1 VSGGLTYL
9 FTDVEGSTRLIQ
21 ELGSV
26 YGLALQTNRHIL
38 TSCVEAN
45 DGQVIRGDEGDG
57 SFFVF
62 SRPGDAI
69 TAAVESQRRIQAN
82 EIAGVSIRV
91 RAGLH
96 TGPAVLYG
104 GEHVGIN
111 VHIAAR
117 VCAAASGGQILCTG
131 ATAAAAG
138 ELGDRVLLKDLGSFV
153 LRGISEPHTLVQ
165 VCSEDLP
172 DQFPSPRG
180 GLREGGA
187 QVSVWR
193 RHRAAELISPTIPEK
208 LDVSSTDG
216 GPLPL
221 DLRVEIGPASEGP
234 VGAFRLLVIVGNL
247 VEEAFDGLTIGG
259 INDAASIVNAHSSLI
274 TLRS

>member
-1 VSGGLTYL
+1 MAGGLTYL
-9 FTDVEGSTRLIQ
+9 FTDVEGSTLLIQ

-26 YGLALQTNRHIL
+26 YGLALQTQRHIL

-62 SRPGDAI
+62 SQPADAI
-69 TAAVESQRRIQAN
+69 NAAVESQRRIQAN
-82 EIAGVSIRV
+82 EVAGVSIRV

-117 VCAAASGGQILCTG
+117 VCAAAHGGQILCTG
-131 ATAAAAG
+131 ATAAGAG
-138 ELGDRVLLKDLGSFV
+138 EVADGVLLKDLGSFV
-153 LRGISEPHTLVQ
+153 LRGISESHTLVQ
-165 VCSEDLP
+165 VCADDLP
-172 DQFPSPRG
+172 DDYPPPRG
-180 GLREGGA
+180 GVRDGGA

-193 RHRAAELISPTIPEK
+193 RQRVAETTVTEIPEK
-208 LDVSSTDG
+208 LDVSAADG
-216 GPLPL
+216 GPVPL
-221 DLRVEIGPASEGP
+221 DLRIEIGAASDGPA
-234 VGAFRLLVIVGNL
+234 GAFRLLVIVGNV
-247 VEEAFDGLTIGG
+247 VEEEFDGLTIGG
-259 INDAASIVNAHSSLI
+259 INDAATIVNAHSSLI
-274 TLRS
+274 TLRP